1 MRRLLAITAA
11 VLIAASLGTAGTGTA
26 GTGTAVARIDWPMP
40 APIVR

>member
-11 VLIAASLGTAGTGTA
+11 VLIAASLGTAGTGA
-26 GTGTAVARIDWPMP
+26 AVARIDWPMP

>member
-1 MRRLLAITAA
+1 MRHLLAVVAA
-11 VLIAASLGTAGTGTA
+11 VLIAASLGTA